1 MSSRDVVYTMDALP
15 SETRK
20 GRVYERKGV
29 VTSIVTPNTIW
40 KSAQNFGSVARAE
53 RALADWRAA
62 GWSGAPSSPARV
74 FARALE
80 DAVDAGRAPHPRA
93 VRPSPSAVDPSRIT
107 WLWIESLV
115 PARSHVTGGVY
126 HYDINEAFYSAV
138 AQGLPSAFFP
148 WQAGDDNWVGEVEIH
163 GAGRDLPEPF
173 EVQDRAYL
181 TAADVRHWDLD
192 VTVRRAWSYVDLD
205 VDLSP
210 VFERVSSLFGSWTA
224 KRARQQSWGCFAQ
237 STGSVTQTTFK
248 DLEPQ
253 TSATLTDRWTCPEWA
268 VIVTRRIMRQVD
280 RALAGRQGVSCF
292 VDSVL
297 TREPLTGGL
306 GDAAGQWRIE
316 GTYPEGVYLHA
327 PGLWDDRP
335 VSTTF
340 PSSQWKRHA
349 GISEN
354 IRRSA
359 ADDIPGDEPMIP
371 DTNLPF

>member
-1 MSSRDVVYTMDALP
+1 
-15 SETRK
+15 
-20 GRVYERKGV
+20 
-29 VTSIVTPNTIW
+29 
-40 KSAQNFGSVARAE
+40 
-53 RALADWRAA
+53 
-62 GWSGAPSSPARV
+62 
-74 FARALE
+74 
-80 DAVDAGRAPHPRA
+80 
-93 VRPSPSAVDPSRIT
+93 
-107 WLWIESLV
+107 
-115 PARSHVTGGVY
+115 
-126 HYDINEAFYSAV
+126 
-138 AQGLPSAFFP
+138 
-148 WQAGDDNWVGEVEIH
+148 
-163 GAGRDLPEPF
+163 
-173 EVQDRAYL
+173 
-181 TAADVRHWDLD
+181 
-192 VTVRRAWSYVDLD
+192 
-205 VDLSP
+205 
-210 VFERVSSLFGSWTA
+210 
-224 KRARQQSWGCFAQ
+224 
-237 STGSVTQTTFK
+237 
-248 DLEPQ
+248 
-253 TSATLTDRWTCPEWA
+253 

-306 GDAAGQWRIE
+306 GDAPGQWRIE